1 MDYLLNLD
9 LKLHNSDE
17 LQTKK
22 IMLKTF
28 FAILTLGFL
37 ITGCAGPYSIGYPI
51 NTLGGSEIRYET
63 PVQIRTF
70 ADRRPYFER
79 HQPDAVTNYTFY
91 SSDNVF
97 NEPVAVGITR
107 AMLLELANSGIEV
120 SDSKNY
126 IVGNKP
132 YLRVSGDILHYNI
145 SRKDMLE
152 DAPGIGKNTLWL
164 PEQYTVNVSI
174 RIKVV
179 DGKTRK
185 LNMQRVYNSCDTVV
199 LRSKM
204 MDYKAY
210 KENPKESLKWK
221 KAGDDY
227 YIRILN
233 DHLKYVLANARNDII
248 KQLKK
253 KQKLRN

>member
-1 MDYLLNLD
+1 MF
-9 LKLHNSDE
+9 KS
-17 LQTKK
+17 
-22 IMLKTF
+22 IF
-28 FAILTLGFL
+28 VILTLGFL
-37 ITGCAGPYSIGYPI
+37 IVGCAGLYSIGYPI
-51 NTLGGSEIRYET
+51 NTLGGSQLKYET
-63 PVQIRTF
+63 PVQLRTF

-79 HQPDAVTNYTFY
+79 HQPEAVTNYTFY

-97 NEPVAVGITR
+97 NEPVADGITR

-120 SDSKNY
+120 SESINY
-126 IVGNKP
+126 IIGSKP

-145 SRKDMLE
+145 TRKDLLE
-152 DAPGIGKNTLWL
+152 AAPDVGKKTLWL

-179 DGKTRK
+179 DGKSRK
-185 LNMQRVYNSCDTVV
+185 LNMQRVYNSSDTVV

-210 KENPKESLKWK
+210 KQKPEESLKWK

-253 KQKLRN
+253 KKKTKNKIQNSNK